1 MARRRSGT
9 LTDHD
14 YRALAEFRYL
24 LRQFLAFS
32 EAAARAAGLTARQ
45 HQALLAIKGFTPG
58 GKVGIHDLAAKLGI
72 QHHSAVGLL
81 DRLVS
86 EKWVTRHAGHADRR
100 QVEITLTAR
109 GEQVLAQLA
118 AAPQEQLRRIGPE
131 ISGLLDRLAK
141 PFPPEK

>member
-14 YRALAEFRYL
+14 YQALAEFRYL

-58 GKVGIHDLAAKLGI
+58 GKVSIHDLAEKLGI
-72 QHHSAVGLL
+72 QHHSAVELV
-81 DRLVS
+81 DRLV
-86 EKWVTRHAGHADRR
+86 EAGLLVRQADPADRR
-100 QVEITLTAR
+100 RVQLVLTP
-109 GEQVLAQLA
+109 A
-118 AAPQEQLRRIGPE
+118 AD
-131 ISGLLDRLAK
+131 DRLAGLSESHLDELERLR
-141 PFPPEK
+141 PALLSILEAVGQPG